1 MSLTNHPIL
10 TAALTVLGAYL
21 VGSIS
26 FAVIFSKLFVK
37 KDVRNFGSGNA
48 GMTNVMR
55 VAGALPGLL
64 TFIFDMAKGFASAYF
79 GRIVFSNLY
88 EATENQI
95 YSPLLGSMIC
105 AFVCLLGHV
114 FPVFFRFRGGKGV
127 ATAAGAAMGIMPFVA
142 VILLLI
148 FVFITALTKTVS
160 LASGICAVV
169 YPLLAYFICNSN
181 QKMNFLF
188 AAACSVLIIVLHGS
202 NFARLIDGKEKPISS
217 R

>member
-1 MSLTNHPIL
+1 MIFLIYIVISTLIS
-10 TAALTVLGAYL
+10 YL
-21 VGSIS
+21 LGSINT
-26 FAVIFSKLFVK
+26 AVIVSKKRFG
-37 KDVRNFGSGNA
+37 KDIRNEGSGNA
-48 GMTNVMR
+48 GATNTLRIFGKKAAAFVFAADFIKGLIAVMIAKLLVSFFSAPYETIL
-55 VAGALPGLL
+55 VAG
-64 TFIFDMAKGFASAYF
+64 FFA
-79 GRIVFSNLY
+79 
-88 EATENQI
+88 Q
-95 YSPLLGSMIC
+95 
-105 AFVCLLGHV
+105 LGHC
-114 FPVFFRFRGGKGV
+114 FPVFFKFKGGKGV

-188 AAACSVLIIVLHGS
+188 AAACSVLIIVMHGS